1 MDAPFLINTEQ
12 SDSNIDI
19 KVSGDLIINH
29 IEKIKSSFDEII
41 DGDKNINLF
50 LDNPSSIDI
59 TFIQLIISLIKTSKS
74 NNTDFTFS
82 GNFSDEINSLIA
94 NAGFKDLF
102 NIE

>member
-1 MDAPFLINTEQ
+1 MDNPFSISTQ
-12 SDSNIDI
+12 HSDTGIEL

-29 IEKIKSSFDEII
+29 IEKIKSSLDETINL
-41 DGDKNINLF
+41 DQNINLI

-59 TFIQLIISLIKTSKS
+59 TFIQLIISLMKTSQE
-74 NNTDFTFS
+74 NDNEFTFS
-82 GNFSDEINSLIA
+82 GNFSDEINGLIA

>member
-19 KVSGDLIINH
+19 KISGDLIINH
-29 IEKIKSSFDEII
+29 IEKIKSSLDEVI
-41 DGDKNINLF
+41 DGDKNINLV

-74 NNTDFTFS
+74 SDTDFNFS
-82 GNFSDEINSLIA
+82 GIFSDEINGLIA